1 MSAMSTEVTNA
12 SGFKKGSLG
21 KQVGLTVITFGLY
34 MIYWWYDTHQQFA
47 AATNTDLDPTIQT
60 VLFLVPLAN
69 LYAIWQFSNEA
80 EAVTDQSGTVLFV
93 LFLVFAP
100 AAWFLIQSGINEVA
114 QG

>member
-1 MSAMSTEVTNA
+1 MSATSTQVTNA

-21 KQVGLTVITFGLY
+21 KQIGLTVITFGFY
-34 MIYWWYDTHQQFA
+34 AIYWWYDTHQQFA
-47 AATNTDLDPTIQT
+47 AATDTDLDPTMQT
-60 VLFLVPLAN
+60 VLFLVPIAN
-69 LYAIWQFSNEA
+69 IYAMWQFSNEA
-80 EAVTDQSGTVLFV
+80 EAVTDQSGTVLFL